1 MVVQLLCYFKTLPS
15 SKSSAVMDEALPSPD
30 ILTLHMQP
38 ALWDASLLCHIGL
51 GSACSFPYACKL
63 N

>member
-1 MVVQLLCYFKTLPS
+1 
-15 SKSSAVMDEALPSPD
+15 MDEALLSPD
-30 ILTLHMQP
+30 ILTLPMQH
-38 ALWDASLLCHIGL
+38 ALRDASLLCHIGL

>member
-1 MVVQLLCYFKTLPS
+1 
-15 SKSSAVMDEALPSPD
+15 MDEALLSPD
-30 ILTLHMQP
+30 IPTLPMQH
-38 ALWDASLLCHIGL
+38 ALRDASLLCHIGL